1 MERPHVLNGTPV
13 SRTVVAECLPRSLLP
28 NQAGEKRMRRTRLI
42 SSLIV
47 ALLAV
52 VPIAIAHPQGKGQ
65 GKEKGEKAQ
74 VPKGTGYGAVKQD
87 KSKPVQGRGKA
98 SDKIDRPDR
107 GNQMAKTERPDKADK
122 VDKPRGLEREFG
134 GEVVPREFHVFAA
147 SPKKGQRLAG
157 LAVARAAKRGM
168 SGDDF
173 IITPEPNRVRILNR
187 SGALLLDLDDDRDVG
202 IWRVVT
208 EPDRNKNGAPS
219 FCRSGAGH
227 PVWGRQWCIDK
238 GFGLGTDEDFR
249 WARAID
255 FNNVVFQRPITTTEL
270 LTRDLLAGL
279 LGDNAFNRLAAHAI
293 TLGLVEPLAGR
304 WIGEPVGPRVL
315 LVSSGPRP
323 IAEMVDVD
331 RDNRADLLVVATRP

>member
-1 MERPHVLNGTPV
+1 
-13 SRTVVAECLPRSLLP
+13 
-28 NQAGEKRMRRTRLI
+28 MRRTRMI
-42 SSLIV
+42 SGLIV
-47 ALLAV
+47 TLLAIA
-52 VPIAIAHPQGKGQ
+52 PIATAHPQGKGQ
-65 GKEKGEKAQ
+65 GKEKAEKAQ
-74 VPKGTGYGAVKQD
+74 GQRGVGYGAAKQD
-87 KSKPVQGRGKA
+87 KSKPAKAGVKA
-98 SDKIDRPDR
+98 SGRIDRPDR
-107 GNQMAKTERPDKADK
+107 GNSVVRAEKPGKSDK
-122 VDKPRGLEREFG
+122 VDPPRGVERVFG
-134 GEVVPREFHVFAA
+134 GEVAPREFRAFVS

-157 LAVARAAKRGM
+157 LAVARAANRGV

-173 IITPEPNRVRILNR
+173 IITPEANRVRILNR

-208 EPDRNKNGAPS
+208 EPDRNKKGAPS

-238 GFGLGTDEDFR
+238 GFGLGTDDNFR

-255 FNNVVFQRPITTTEL
+255 FQNVVFQRPITTTEL
-270 LTRDLLAGL
+270 LTRELLVGL
-279 LGDNAFNRLAAHAI
+279 IGDNAFNRLAAHAI

-315 LVSSGPRP
+315 LVESGPRP
-323 IAEMVDVD
+323 IAEMVDID